1 MSGGRNWFKV
11 ATLLVSGLLTACN
24 LWGSNMKAKEFFEP
38 EQVKLLDAIQEG
50 KETRAR
56 QMLENG
62 DVALN
67 TRGKDDIT
75 PLFWLMMQKD
85 HQAVE
90 RALQLGAD
98 PNQMAGNGHSPV
110 TFMAGGND
118 TDMLQLLLEHNGD
131 PNSKNADGEPAL
143 FSAIGH
149 ERWKNIKMLLE
160 YGADP
165 DLTDDTDTTSV
176 QYAGYLNKFEIAHY
190 LIEQGADYTHRDSV
204 GSSIAWEIHN
214 GLEKGILNPEF
225 PAHEWA
231 LKVKK
236 QLQEHGVE
244 FPPPSPE
251 EVREQRG
258 QNQDR

>member
-1 MSGGRNWFKV
+1 MSGGRNWLKA

-24 LWGSNMKAKEFFEP
+24 LWGSNMKATEFFDP
-38 EQVKLLDAIQEG
+38 EQIKLLEAIQKGNEI
-50 KETRAR
+50 RAR
-56 QMLENG
+56 QML
-62 DVALN
+62 DDSDAALN

-85 HQAVE
+85 HRAVE

-98 PNQMAGNGHSPV
+98 PNQMAGNGHTPV
-110 TFMAGGND
+110 SFMAGGND
-118 TDMLQLLLEHNGD
+118 TDMLRVLLEHDGN
-131 PNSKNADGEPAL
+131 PNSRDADGQPAL

-149 ERWKNIKMLLE
+149 GRWDNLKMLLE

-165 DLTDDTDTTSV
+165 DQTDNTDTTSV

-190 LIEQGADYTHRDSV
+190 LIEEGADYTHRDSV
-204 GSSIAWEIHN
+204 GSSIAWEIHD

-225 PAHEWA
+225 PAYEWA

-236 QLQEHGVE
+236 QLQERGVE

-251 EVREQRG
+251 EIREQRG
-258 QNQDR
+258 QNQSK